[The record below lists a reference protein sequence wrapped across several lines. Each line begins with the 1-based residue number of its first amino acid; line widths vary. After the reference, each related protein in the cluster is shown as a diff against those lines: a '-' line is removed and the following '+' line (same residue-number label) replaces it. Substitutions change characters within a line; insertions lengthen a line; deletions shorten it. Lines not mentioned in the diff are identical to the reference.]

1 MDIFL
6 PNSAFLGNIEGFIKK
21 YDATSSDSLNIS
33 FHTKSVSIHPVVLAM
48 TACAGLTY
56 KQKGKKIN
64 VDINSVINTKSL
76 PYIIRMGLFDI
87 LDLDID
93 FEVTK
98 HEASGKLIPLSQIQ
112 SSDDLNK
119 FITSMIPLLHANPRE
134 AEPIKYVIGECG
146 ICHLLNKLLRIP
158 VASLVYRGK
167 GGLSHTNRNSPHLA
181 GYDHRLS
188 CRTYRHD
195 DNELGSE
202 RYPYLLPALINIPS
216 VL

>member
-21 YDATSSDSLNIS
+21 YDATSSDCLNIS
-33 FHTKSVSIHPVVLAM
+33 FHKKWVSIHPVVLAM

-98 HEASGKLIPLSQIQ
+98 HEASGKSIPLSQIQ

-119 FITSMIPLLHANPRE
+119 FITSVMPLLHANPRE
-134 AEPIKYVIGECG
+134 AEPIKYVI
-146 ICHLLNKLLRIP
+146 
-158 VASLVYRGK
+158 
-167 GGLSHTNRNSPHLA
+167 SP
-181 GYDHRLS
+181 S
-188 CRTYRHD
+188 
-195 DNELGSE
+195 S
-202 RYPYLLPALINIPS
+202 S
-216 VL
+216 Q